1 MLARLGSGGSEQRNH
16 LHHRREDCAIGLR
29 SRESF
34 LHRALRRQPS
44 HLAQDRGSLT
54 TPPAATLNAAEGLK
68 LKNAVNFSI
77 PEHISLT
84 TSHQPLVPSY

>member
-16 LHHRREDCAIGLR
+16 LHYRREDRAIGLR

-34 LHRALRRQPS
+34 LHRPLRRQPS
-44 HLAQDRGSLT
+44 HLAQDRDHLT
-54 TPPAATLNAAEGLK
+54 TLSAATLNAAEGLK
-68 LKNAVNFSI
+68 VKNTANFLIS
-77 PEHISLT
+77 EHISPT